1 MGASLWIAWALIG
14 IIGGFMVGKLIS
26 RIRDLTLA
34 ICVSICGALLGGFL
48 FLILFGT
55 GNTNTEVLS
64 LVASAVVC
72 ALFLWVLT
80 IASPKRNYDDD
91 ITDE

>member
-1 MGASLWIAWALIG
+1 
-14 IIGGFMVGKLIS
+14 MVGKLIS
-26 RIRDLTLA
+26 RIRNLTLA
-34 ICVSICGALLGGFL
+34 LCVSICGALLGGFL

-64 LVASAVVC
+64 LV
-72 ALFLWVLT
+72 LWVLT

>member
-14 IIGGFMVGKLIS
+14 IIGGFMVGKLNS
-26 RIRDLTLA
+26 RIRNLTLA
-34 ICVSICGALLGGFL
+34 LCVSICGALLGGFL